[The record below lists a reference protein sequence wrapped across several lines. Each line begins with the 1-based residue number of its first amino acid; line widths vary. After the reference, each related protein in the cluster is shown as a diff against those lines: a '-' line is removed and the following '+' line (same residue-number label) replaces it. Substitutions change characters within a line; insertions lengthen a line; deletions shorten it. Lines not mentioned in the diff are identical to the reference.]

1 MKSYLFVLA
10 AISLITFGSCKKDKT
25 EPQVNIDKI
34 KITETQIGDTKVTLY
49 ADQDKLSVGF
59 NAIYFTLEDASGIRG
74 DFQTTITVNPLMD
87 MHSME
92 HSSPAIQPTFDPN
105 TKMYQGAVVFTMP
118 SGEMGSWKLEL
129 SLDGLSKDL
138 EVMVHPAPANT
149 KPVGSYQ
156 GTDGNFYVISLIH
169 PSDPKIGINDLLILV
184 NRRASMHSFPAV
196 SNLSIEMEPE
206 MPSMGHGSPNNEH
219 PAAMGDGI
227 YKGKVNFTMTG
238 DWRLHFKLSQ
248 DEEVLVE
255 DAFLD
260 LMF

>member
-10 AISLITFGSCKKDKT
+10 AISLIAFGSCKKEKT
-25 EPQVNIDKI
+25 EPLVSIDKI

-49 ADQDKLSVGF
+49 ADQDKLSMGF
-59 NAIYFTLEDASGIRG
+59 NAIYFTLEDASGIKG
-74 DFQTTITVNPLMD
+74 DFQTNITVNPLMD
-87 MHSME
+87 MHTME
-92 HSSPAIQPTFDPN
+92 HSSPVIQPTFDPS

-129 SLDGLSKDL
+129 SLNGTTRDL
-138 EVMVHPAPANT
+138 DVMVHPAPANT
-149 KPVGSYQ
+149 KTVGSYQ
-156 GTDGNFYVISLIH
+156 GTDGSFYIISLIQ

-184 NRRASMHSFPAV
+184 NRRASMHSFPAI

-206 MPSMGHGSPNNEH
+206 MHSMGHGSPNNQH
-219 PAAMGDGI
+219 PVDMGAGI

-238 DWRLHFKLSQ
+238 DWRLHFKLKQGES
-248 DEEVLVE
+248 VLVE